1 MTIKINLTIPIIL
14 CVILFFI
21 LLIFK
26 LADAGLPANWSWVW
40 ITSPLW
46 GGAVAVG
53 LFIIICVAWAARHH

>member
-1 MTIKINLTIPIIL
+1 MNINLTIPVSFCL
-14 CVILFFI
+14 AVFFI

-40 ITSPLW
+40 ITAPLW

-53 LFIIICVAWAARHH
+53 LLSIICVAWAARRH